1 MASERSVSFAVT
13 WDYRCPFARNVHEHI
28 LDGLEGG
35 APWDVRFVPFFL
47 DQAHVADGDPPVWE
61 DPVHRQALLALSA
74 GVVVRDRFPEHFL
87 RAHRTLFEARHD
99 GGADLRDPQVIGA
112 ALERA
117 GVDRLAVLAEV
128 DRGASA
134 EVIRREHEEIAGELG
149 VFGVPTFILGDDAAF
164 VRLTTRPFGD
174 AAVARTTVDR
184 ILELIGGRP
193 ELNELKHTRITR

>member
-1 MASERSVSFAVT
+1 MSFSVT

-47 DQAHVADGDPPVWE
+47 DQAHAADGDPPVWE
-61 DPVHRQALLALSA
+61 DSVHRQALLALSA

-87 RAHRTLFEARHD
+87 RAHRALFEARHD
-99 GGADLRDPQVIGA
+99 RSADLRDPQVIGA

-117 GVDRLAVLAEV
+117 GVDQLAVLAEV
-128 DRGASA
+128 ERGASA
-134 EVIRREHEEIAGELG
+134 EVVRREHEQIASELG

-164 VRLTTRPFGD
+164 VRLMTRPLGD
-174 AAVARTTVDR
+174 TAVARTTVDR
-184 ILELIGGRP
+184 ILELIGGQP